1 MRMDVLMH
9 LLNLQAFPSP
19 MVSFKITTVVCPSL
33 RETIHCFL
41 LLELRRL

>member
-1 MRMDVLMH
+1 MLMYILIH

-19 MVSFKITTVVCPSL
+19 MVSFKTTTVACPSL

-41 LLELRRL
+41 LLELQRL